1 MAAQIRSASA
11 ASPTVG
17 TIEARSVAS
26 RRISGVVCGA
36 GTSPVEPA
44 FVGDF
49 DTCWLDHEALERDD
63 QWGPVLHGGRL
74 GSVSGAFA
82 VAWRDA
88 DGAFNLARDHI
99 GERSLFFAR
108 AQADAAGVDHALVFA
123 SDLRGVLAS
132 GLVKP
137 VIDHIAVARYLS
149 YGYLPGRDTLL
160 RGVHKVQPAEAVRFR
175 NGALSFDTLWSLPE
189 ASEPPVVDEHA
200 LRARLRSE
208 LEAAVARRLPPH
220 GPVGASLSGGID
232 SSLVVAM
239 ARRLH
244 RGDVHTYSVSFGSGY
259 RNELPF
265 SSMVAEHCGT
275 RHHILEL
282 TPDLILR
289 HLDDSIGLLGDPI
302 GDPLTVPNALLF
314 RAAAEDVDV
323 MLNGEGGDPC
333 FGGPK
338 NLPML
343 LAELFGDGQDAYDD
357 SSGAR
362 ERTYL
367 RAHQKCYDDL
377 PKLLSSDVRAS
388 IADHVLERELTP
400 LFADQRW
407 SQFVA
412 KLMAI
417 NLSFKGAFHIL
428 HKVDAVSAPFGVRPR
443 SPLFDRAVVELAFQL
458 PAQLKLRGSVEKY
471 LLKEAVRDLLPDAII
486 DRPKSGMLVPVEAW
500 FKGPL
505 LGHARER
512 LLDGLT
518 QYGLFDRAYLER
530 LLGGRLPGLHPRRGV
545 KIWMLVTL
553 ESWLRSVGAK

>member
-1 MAAQIRSASA
+1 M
-11 ASPTVG
+11 
-17 TIEARSVAS
+17 
-26 RRISGVVCGA
+26 
-36 GTSPVEPA
+36 
-44 FVGDF
+44 
-49 DTCWLDHEALERDD
+49 
-63 QWGPVLHGGRL
+63 GPVLHGGRL

-108 AQADAAGVDHALVFA
+108 AQADAAGDDHALVFA

-132 GLVKP
+132 GLVRP
-137 VIDHIAVARYLS
+137 VIDHVAVARYLS

-200 LRARLRSE
+200 LRIRLRSE

-232 SSLVVAM
+232 SSLVVAL

-553 ESWLRSVGAK
+553 ESWLRSVGAR

>member
-1 MAAQIRSASA
+1 
-11 ASPTVG
+11 
-17 TIEARSVAS
+17 
-26 RRISGVVCGA
+26 
-36 GTSPVEPA
+36 
-44 FVGDF
+44 
-49 DTCWLDHEALERDD
+49 
-63 QWGPVLHGGRL
+63 
-74 GSVSGAFA
+74 
-82 VAWRDA
+82 
-88 DGAFNLARDHI
+88 
-99 GERSLFFAR
+99 
-108 AQADAAGVDHALVFA
+108 
-123 SDLRGVLAS
+123 
-132 GLVKP
+132 
-137 VIDHIAVARYLS
+137 
-149 YGYLPGRDTLL
+149 
-160 RGVHKVQPAEAVRFR
+160 
-175 NGALSFDTLWSLPE
+175 
-189 ASEPPVVDEHA
+189 
-200 LRARLRSE
+200 
-208 LEAAVARRLPPH
+208 
-220 GPVGASLSGGID
+220 VGASLSGGID
-232 SSLVVAM
+232 SSLVVALT
-239 ARRLH
+239 RRLH

-289 HLDDSIGLLGDPI
+289 HLDDSIALLGDPI

-388 IADHVLERELTP
+388 IADQVLERELTP
-400 LFADQRW
+400 FFADQRW
-407 SQFVA
+407 SHFVA

-553 ESWLRSVGAK
+553 ESWLRSVGAR

>member
-1 MAAQIRSASA
+1 M
-11 ASPTVG
+11 
-17 TIEARSVAS
+17 AS
-26 RRISGVVCGA
+26 RRISGVVGSNA
-36 GTSPVEPA
+36 VPSLEPER
-44 FVGDF
+44 FVADF
-49 DTCWLDHEALERDD
+49 DTCWLDQQRLENAD
-63 QWGPVLHGGRL
+63 QWESVLHAGRL

-88 DGAFNLARDHI
+88 DGALNLARDHI
-99 GERSLFFAR
+99 GERSLFFALASGDSSANDR
-108 AQADAAGVDHALVFA
+108 AIVFA
-123 SDLRGVLAS
+123 SDLRRVLAS
-132 GLVKP
+132 GLIEP
-137 VIDHIAVARYLS
+137 VIDPIAVARYLS

-160 RGVHKVQPAEAVRFR
+160 RGVQKLQPAEVARFR
-175 NGALSFDTLWSLPE
+175 NGTLSFNSMWWLPE
-189 ASEPPVVDEHA
+189 APQAHAADDED
-200 LRARLRSE
+200 RLRVRLRRE
-208 LEAAVARRLPPH
+208 LEMAVLRRLPSH

-232 SSLVVAM
+232 SSLVVAL

-244 RGDVHTYSVSFGSGY
+244 AGDVHTYSVSFGSGY

-265 SSMVAEHCGT
+265 SSMVAEHCRT
-275 RHHILEL
+275 THHVLEL
-282 TPDLILR
+282 TPDLIVR
-289 HLDDSIGLLGDPI
+289 HLDESIAMLGDPI

-314 RAAAEDVDV
+314 RAAAEHVDV

-343 LAELFGDGQDAYDD
+343 LAELFGDGQDAYDQ

-377 PKLLSSDVRAS
+377 PKMLASDVRAS

-428 HKVDAVSAPFGVRPR
+428 HKVDAVSARFGVRPR

-458 PAQLKLRGSVEKY
+458 PAQLKLRGSIEKY
-471 LLKEAVRDLLPDAII
+471 LLKEAVRDLLPAAIV
-486 DRPKSGMLVPVEAW
+486 DRPKSGMLVPVEAG

-505 LGHARER
+505 LSHARER

-518 QYGLFDRAYLER
+518 KYDLFDRAYLER